1 MGSVGSSTGRPVVV
15 LVHGEGLRSDPV
27 PEDCFVDT
35 LTSEQQNA
43 IWRGVLFEDPS
54 AMIRNPPRGCRFRD
68 AQPVGSRASV
78 SVLAAGSIPA
88 VVSGG
93 FHSV

>member
-1 MGSVGSSTGRPVVV
+1 MV
-15 LVHGEGLRSDPV
+15 LVHGEGLRSDHV

-54 AMIRNPPRGCRFRD
+54 AMIRNPPID
-68 AQPVGSRASV
+68 ADFVMLNRLAVERVYQCWPLGPYQQWCQGDFTVFSQGSPS
-78 SVLAAGSIPA
+78 
-88 VVSGG
+88 
-93 FHSV
+93 